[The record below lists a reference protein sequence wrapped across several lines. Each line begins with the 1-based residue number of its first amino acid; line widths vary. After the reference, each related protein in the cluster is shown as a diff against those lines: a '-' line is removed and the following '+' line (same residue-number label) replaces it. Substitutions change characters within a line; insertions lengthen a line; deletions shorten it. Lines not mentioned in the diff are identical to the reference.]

1 MASPRG
7 QNQKGSQMQE
17 KTNFDDVVGD
27 GGGSELEYLKI
38 SLSAGTLGGA
48 SKDLFT
54 KDAGKTV
61 GATKIQGGLG
71 EQRRELKAERVRVT
85 HSALLGK
92 HASSGPDPYY
102 SCGDSGIRK
111 PQRQKPSLSCLSTL
125 WVL

>member
-1 MASPRG
+1 M
-7 QNQKGSQMQE
+7 
-17 KTNFDDVVGD
+17 
-27 GGGSELEYLKI
+27 
-38 SLSAGTLGGA
+38 
-48 SKDLFT
+48 
-54 KDAGKTV
+54 